1 MQELNYTYWKSTT
14 HYLGYL
20 NDYPEHLTQ
29 GKDVPELEEMLLDLY
44 EMIKEDEP
52 IKEPHKQGKLLVA
65 V

>member
-1 MQELNYTYWKSTT
+1 MIELNYTFWKSTT

-29 GKDVPELEEMLLDLY
+29 GKDLPELEEMLLDLY
-44 EMIKEDEP
+44 EMIKEEEP
-52 IKEPHKQGKLLVA
+52 LVEPHKQGRLLVA

>member
-1 MQELNYTYWKSTT
+1 MIELNYTYWKSTT

-29 GKDVPELEEMLLDLY
+29 GKDLPELEEMLLDLY
-44 EMIKEDEP
+44 EMITEDEP
-52 IKEPHKQGKLLVA
+52 LVEPHKQGKLLVA